1 MNSQFSLNFWWEEEN
16 FDAEFLSFHDIIVD
30 RKSRYSVS
38 GWSVKNE
45 EMLKKFMQNLKK
57 DSYFEKATHNSYAYR
72 IVSENGAIIE
82 WKNDDG
88 ETGAGMCIL
97 RELQRANSKNI
108 ILVVTRYFWWIHLQN
123 DRYKHVIDAS
133 KYFLEKI

>member
-1 MNSQFSLNFWWEEEN
+1 MNTQFSLNFWWEEET

-30 RKSRYSVS
+30 RKSKYSVS
-38 GWSVKNE
+38 GGSVKND
-45 EMLKKFMQNLKK
+45 EMVKKFIQKLKK
-57 DSYFEKATHNSYAYR
+57 DSFFEKATHNSYAYR

-88 ETGAGMCIL
+88 ETWAGMCIL
-97 RELQRANSKNI
+97 RELQRANAKNI

-133 KYFLEKI
+133 KYFLERI